1 MALKDLSQQAKE
13 QLSQIK
19 KTDRLID
26 RLLAAV
32 QTLRSGLA
40 SQSYE
45 LQPDR
50 VQTSGPKDRLAE
62 IFARIDDL
70 ERKINARIDDLIRLK
85 EDTLKVIYQIPD
97 KDQQNVLIAR
107 YVQDTLQV
115 IYQIPDKDQQNVLI
129 ARYVQGERWE
139 KIAVDLNF
147 SIAQVYRLHGKAL
160 VNFGKMIVFDS

>member
-1 MALKDLSQQAKE
+1 MTLKELRQQAKD

-19 KTDRLID
+19 KTDRLVD
-26 RLLAAV
+26 RLLATV
-32 QTLRSGLA
+32 QTLRSSLT

-50 VQTSGPKDRLAE
+50 VQTSGPKDRLSE
-62 IFARIDDL
+62 TFARIDEL

-97 KDQQNVLIAR
+97 KDQQNVLISR
-107 YVQDTLQV
+107 YVQ
-115 IYQIPDKDQQNVLI
+115 
-129 ARYVQGERWE
+129 RERWE

-147 SIAQVYRLHGKAL
+147 SIRQVHRIHGAAL
-160 VNFGKMIVFDS
+160 LTFAENMKDGTL

>member
-1 MALKDLSQQAKE
+1 MCERMCYIMTDKELSQKAKE

-26 RLLAAV
+26 RLLSTV
-32 QTLRSGLA
+32 QTLRSSLT

-50 VQTSGPKDRLAE
+50 VQTSGPKDRLSE
-62 IFARIDDL
+62 TFARIDDL

-85 EDTLKVIYQIPD
+85 EDTLKVIYQIS
-97 KDQQNVLIAR
+97 
-107 YVQDTLQV
+107 
-115 IYQIPDKDQQNVLI
+115 DKDQQNVLI

>member
-1 MALKDLSQQAKE
+1 MTDKELSQKAKE

-26 RLLAAV
+26 RLLSTV
-32 QTLRSGLA
+32 QTLRSSLT

-50 VQTSGPKDRLAE
+50 VQTSGPKDRLSE
-62 IFARIDDL
+62 TFARIDDL
-70 ERKINARIDDLIRLK
+70 EREINARIDDLIRLK
-85 EDTLKVIYQIPD
+85 EDTSKVIYQIS
-97 KDQQNVLIAR
+97 
-107 YVQDTLQV
+107 
-115 IYQIPDKDQQNVLI
+115 DKDQQNVLI

-160 VNFGKMIVFDS
+160 VNFGKMIVSDS

>member
-1 MALKDLSQQAKE
+1 MTDKELSQKAKE

-26 RLLAAV
+26 RLLSTV
-32 QTLRSGLA
+32 QTLRSRLT

-62 IFARIDDL
+62 TFAQIDDL

-85 EDTLKVIYQIPD
+85 ADVCD
-97 KDQQNVLIAR
+97 KID
-107 YVQDTLQV
+107 
-115 IYQIPDKDQQNVLI
+115 QIPDKDQQNVLI

-160 VNFGKMIVFDS
+160 VNFGKMIVSDS

>member
-1 MALKDLSQQAKE
+1 MSEPGLALALAKAKE
-13 QLSQIK
+13 YLAQIR

-26 RLLAAV
+26 RLIATT
-32 QTLRSGLA
+32 QTLRASLI

-62 IFARIDDL
+62 TFARIDEL

-107 YVQDTLQV
+107 YVQ
-115 IYQIPDKDQQNVLI
+115 
-129 ARYVQGERWE
+129 GERWE

-147 SIAQVYRLHGKAL
+147 SIRQIHRIHGIAL
-160 VNFGKMIVFDS
+160 VAFAERVKDGTL

>member
-1 MALKDLSQQAKE
+1 MCERMCYIVTDKELSKQAKE

-26 RLLAAV
+26 RLLATV
-32 QTLRSGLA
+32 QTMRSSLT

-50 VQTSGPKDRLAE
+50 VQTSGPKDRMAE
-62 IFARIDDL
+62 TFARIDDL
-70 ERKINARIDDLIRLK
+70 ERKINARIDELIRLK
-85 EDTLKVIYQIPD
+85 ADACDKISQIEDQ
-97 KDQQNVLIAR
+97 DQQNVLM
-107 YVQDTLQV
+107 
-115 IYQIPDKDQQNVLI
+115 

>member
-1 MALKDLSQQAKE
+1 MTDKELSQQAKE

-26 RLLAAV
+26 RLLATV
-32 QTLRSGLA
+32 QTLRSGLI

-62 IFARIDDL
+62 TFARIDEL
-70 ERKINARIDDLIRLK
+70 ERKINARMDDLIKLK
-85 EDTLKVIYQIPD
+85 ADTLKV
-97 KDQQNVLIAR
+97 V
-107 YVQDTLQV
+107 
-115 IYQIPDKDQQNVLI
+115 YQIPDKDQQNVLI

-139 KIAVDLNF
+139 KIAIDLNF
-147 SIAQVYRLHGKAL
+147 SIRQIHRIHGGAL
-160 VNFGKMIVFDS
+160 VAFAERMKDGTL

>member
-1 MALKDLSQQAKE
+1 MTDKELSQKAKE

-26 RLLAAV
+26 RLLSTV
-32 QTLRSGLA
+32 QTLRSRLT

-50 VQTSGPKDRLAE
+50 VQTSGPKDRLSE
-62 IFARIDDL
+62 TFARIDDL

-85 EDTLKVIYQIPD
+85 EDTSKVIYQIS
-97 KDQQNVLIAR
+97 
-107 YVQDTLQV
+107 
-115 IYQIPDKDQQNVLI
+115 DKDQQNVLI

>member
-1 MALKDLSQQAKE
+1 MTDKELSQKAKE

-26 RLLAAV
+26 RLLSTV
-32 QTLRSGLA
+32 QTLRSSLT

-50 VQTSGPKDRLAE
+50 VQTSGPKDRLSE
-62 IFARIDDL
+62 TFARIDDL
-70 ERKINARIDDLIRLK
+70 EREINARIDDLIRLK
-85 EDTLKVIYQIPD
+85 EDTLKVIYQIS
-97 KDQQNVLIAR
+97 
-107 YVQDTLQV
+107 
-115 IYQIPDKDQQNVLI
+115 DKDQQNVLI

-147 SIAQVYRLHGKAL
+147 SIRQIHRIHGAH
-160 VNFGKMIVFDS
+160 

>member
-1 MALKDLSQQAKE
+1 MTDKELSQKAKE

-26 RLLAAV
+26 RLLSTV
-32 QTLRSGLA
+32 QTLRSSLT

-62 IFARIDDL
+62 TFARIDDL
-70 ERKINARIDDLIRLK
+70 EREINARIDDLIRLK
-85 EDTLKVIYQIPD
+85 EDTLKVIYQIS
-97 KDQQNVLIAR
+97 
-107 YVQDTLQV
+107 
-115 IYQIPDKDQQNVLI
+115 DKDQQNVLI

-147 SIAQVYRLHGKAL
+147 SIRQIHRIHGGAL
-160 VNFGKMIVFDS
+160 VAFAEKMEDGTL

>member
-1 MALKDLSQQAKE
+1 MTDKELSQKAKE

-26 RLLAAV
+26 RLLSTV
-32 QTLRSGLA
+32 QTLRSSLT

-50 VQTSGPKDRLAE
+50 VQTSGPKDRLSE
-62 IFARIDDL
+62 TFARIDDL
-70 ERKINARIDDLIRLK
+70 EREINARIDDLIRLK
-85 EDTLKVIYQIPD
+85 EDTLKVIYQIS
-97 KDQQNVLIAR
+97 
-107 YVQDTLQV
+107 
-115 IYQIPDKDQQNVLI
+115 DKDQQNVLI

-160 VNFGKMIVFDS
+160 VNFGKMIVSDS

>member
-1 MALKDLSQQAKE
+1 MTDKELSQKAKE

-26 RLLAAV
+26 RLLSTV
-32 QTLRSGLA
+32 QTLRSSLT

-50 VQTSGPKDRLAE
+50 VQTSGPKDRLSE
-62 IFARIDDL
+62 TFARIDDL

-85 EDTLKVIYQIPD
+85 EDTLKVIYQIS
-97 KDQQNVLIAR
+97 
-107 YVQDTLQV
+107 
-115 IYQIPDKDQQNVLI
+115 DKDQQNVLI

>member
-107 YVQDTLQV
+107 YVQ
-115 IYQIPDKDQQNVLI
+115 
-129 ARYVQGERWE
+129 GERWE

>member
-1 MALKDLSQQAKE
+1 MTDKELSQKAKE

-26 RLLAAV
+26 RLLSTV
-32 QTLRSGLA
+32 QTLRSSLT

-50 VQTSGPKDRLAE
+50 VQTSGPKDRLSE
-62 IFARIDDL
+62 TFARIDDL
-70 ERKINARIDDLIRLK
+70 EREISARIDDLIRLK
-85 EDTLKVIYQIPD
+85 EDTSKVIYQIS
-97 KDQQNVLIAR
+97 
-107 YVQDTLQV
+107 
-115 IYQIPDKDQQNVLI
+115 DKDQQNVLI

-160 VNFGKMIVFDS
+160 VNFGKMIVSDS

>member
-1 MALKDLSQQAKE
+1 MTDKELSQKAKE

-26 RLLAAV
+26 RLLSTV
-32 QTLRSGLA
+32 QTLRSRLT

-50 VQTSGPKDRLAE
+50 VQTSGPKDRLSE
-62 IFARIDDL
+62 TFARIDDL
-70 ERKINARIDDLIRLK
+70 ERKINARINDLISLK
-85 EDTLKVIYQIPD
+85 EDTLKVIYQIS
-97 KDQQNVLIAR
+97 
-107 YVQDTLQV
+107 
-115 IYQIPDKDQQNVLI
+115 DKDQQNVLI

-160 VNFGKMIVFDS
+160 VNFGKMVVSDS

>member
-1 MALKDLSQQAKE
+1 MTDKELSQKAKE

-26 RLLAAV
+26 RLLSTV
-32 QTLRSGLA
+32 QTLRSRLT

-50 VQTSGPKDRLAE
+50 VQTSDPKDRLAE
-62 IFARIDDL
+62 TFARIDDL

-85 EDTLKVIYQIPD
+85 EDTLKVIYQIS
-97 KDQQNVLIAR
+97 
-107 YVQDTLQV
+107 
-115 IYQIPDKDQQNVLI
+115 DKDQQNVLI

-160 VNFGKMIVFDS
+160 VNFGKMIVSDS

>member
-1 MALKDLSQQAKE
+1 MTDKELSQKAKE

-26 RLLAAV
+26 RLLSTV
-32 QTLRSGLA
+32 QTLRSRLT

-50 VQTSGPKDRLAE
+50 VQTSGPKDRLSE
-62 IFARIDDL
+62 TFARIDDL

-85 EDTLKVIYQIPD
+85 EDTLKVIYQIS
-97 KDQQNVLIAR
+97 
-107 YVQDTLQV
+107 
-115 IYQIPDKDQQNVLI
+115 DKDQQNVLI

-160 VNFGKMIVFDS
+160 VNFGKMIVSDS

>member
-1 MALKDLSQQAKE
+1 MTDEELSQKAKE

-26 RLLAAV
+26 RLLSTV
-32 QTLRSGLA
+32 QTLRSSLT

-50 VQTSGPKDRLAE
+50 VQTSGPKDRLSE
-62 IFARIDDL
+62 TFARIDDL
-70 ERKINARIDDLIRLK
+70 ERKINARINDLIRLK
-85 EDTLKVIYQIPD
+85 EDTLKVIYQIS
-97 KDQQNVLIAR
+97 
-107 YVQDTLQV
+107 
-115 IYQIPDKDQQNVLI
+115 DKDQQNVLI
-129 ARYVQGERWE
+129 ARYVQGEQWE

>member
-1 MALKDLSQQAKE
+1 MTDKELSQKAKE

-26 RLLAAV
+26 RLLSTV
-32 QTLRSGLA
+32 QTLRSSLT

-50 VQTSGPKDRLAE
+50 VQTSGPKDRLSE
-62 IFARIDDL
+62 TFARIDDL
-70 ERKINARIDDLIRLK
+70 EREINARIDDLIRLK
-85 EDTLKVIYQIPD
+85 EDTLKVIYQIS
-97 KDQQNVLIAR
+97 
-107 YVQDTLQV
+107 
-115 IYQIPDKDQQNVLI
+115 DKDQQNVLI

>member
-1 MALKDLSQQAKE
+1 MTDKELSQKAKE

-26 RLLAAV
+26 RLLSTV
-32 QTLRSGLA
+32 QTLRSSLT

-50 VQTSGPKDRLAE
+50 VQTSGPKDRLSE
-62 IFARIDDL
+62 TFARIDDL

-85 EDTLKVIYQIPD
+85 EDTLKVIYQIS
-97 KDQQNVLIAR
+97 
-107 YVQDTLQV
+107 
-115 IYQIPDKDQQNVLI
+115 DKDQQNVLI

-160 VNFGKMIVFDS
+160 VNFGKMIVSDS

>member
-1 MALKDLSQQAKE
+1 MIDKELRQQAKE
-13 QLSQIK
+13 YLSQIK

-26 RLLAAV
+26 RLLAVV
-32 QTLRSGLA
+32 QTLRFGLT

-62 IFARIDDL
+62 TFAQIDDL

-85 EDTLKVIYQIPD
+85 ADVCD
-97 KDQQNVLIAR
+97 KID
-107 YVQDTLQV
+107 
-115 IYQIPDKDQQNVLI
+115 QIPDKDQQNVLI

-147 SIAQVYRLHGKAL
+147 SIAQAYRLHGKAL

>member
-1 MALKDLSQQAKE
+1 MTLKELRQQAKD

-19 KTDRLID
+19 KTDRLVD
-26 RLLAAV
+26 RLLATT
-32 QTLRSGLA
+32 QTLRASLI

-62 IFARIDDL
+62 TFARIDEL
-70 ERKINARIDDLIRLK
+70 EQKINARIDDLIRLK
-85 EDTLKVIYQIPD
+85 EDTLK
-97 KDQQNVLIAR
+97 
-107 YVQDTLQV
+107 V

-147 SIAQVYRLHGKAL
+147 SIAQVYRLHDKAL

>member
-1 MALKDLSQQAKE
+1 MCDKELSQRAKE
-13 QLSQIK
+13 YFAQIR

-26 RLLAAV
+26 RLLSTV
-32 QTLRSGLA
+32 QTLRSRLT

-62 IFARIDDL
+62 TFARIDDL

-85 EDTLKVIYQIPD
+85 EDTLKVIYQIS
-97 KDQQNVLIAR
+97 
-107 YVQDTLQV
+107 
-115 IYQIPDKDQQNVLI
+115 DKDQQNVLI

-160 VNFGKMIVFDS
+160 VNFGKMIVSDS

>member
-1 MALKDLSQQAKE
+1 MTDKELSQKAKE

-26 RLLAAV
+26 RLLSTV
-32 QTLRSGLA
+32 QTLRSSLP
-40 SQSYE
+40 SHRYP

-50 VQTSGPKDRLAE
+50 VQTSGPKDRLSE
-62 IFARIDDL
+62 TFARIDDL

-85 EDTLKVIYQIPD
+85 EDTLKVIYQIS
-97 KDQQNVLIAR
+97 
-107 YVQDTLQV
+107 
-115 IYQIPDKDQQNVLI
+115 DKDQQNVLI

-160 VNFGKMIVFDS
+160 VNFGKMIVSDS

>member
-1 MALKDLSQQAKE
+1 MTDKELSQKAKE

-26 RLLAAV
+26 RLLSTV
-32 QTLRSGLA
+32 QTLRSSLT

-50 VQTSGPKDRLAE
+50 VQTSGHKDRLAE
-62 IFARIDDL
+62 TFARIDDL

-85 EDTLKVIYQIPD
+85 EDTLKVIYQIS
-97 KDQQNVLIAR
+97 
-107 YVQDTLQV
+107 
-115 IYQIPDKDQQNVLI
+115 DKDQQNVLI

>member
-1 MALKDLSQQAKE
+1 MTLKELRQQAKD

-19 KTDRLID
+19 KTDRLVD
-26 RLLAAV
+26 RLLATT
-32 QTLRSGLA
+32 QTLRASLI

-62 IFARIDDL
+62 TFARIDEL
-70 ERKINARIDDLIRLK
+70 EQKINARIDDLIRLK

-107 YVQDTLQV
+107 YVQ
-115 IYQIPDKDQQNVLI
+115 
-129 ARYVQGERWE
+129 GERWE

-147 SIAQVYRLHGKAL
+147 SIRQIHRIHGIAL
-160 VNFGKMIVFDS
+160 VAFAERVKDGTL

>member
-1 MALKDLSQQAKE
+1 MTDKELSQKAKE

-26 RLLAAV
+26 QLLSTV
-32 QTLRSGLA
+32 QTLRSSLT

-50 VQTSGPKDRLAE
+50 VQTSGPKDRLSE
-62 IFARIDDL
+62 TFARIDDL
-70 ERKINARIDDLIRLK
+70 EREINARIDDLIRLK
-85 EDTLKVIYQIPD
+85 EDTLKVIYQIS
-97 KDQQNVLIAR
+97 
-107 YVQDTLQV
+107 
-115 IYQIPDKDQQNVLI
+115 DKDQQNVLI

-147 SIAQVYRLHGKAL
+147 SIRQIYRIHGGAL
-160 VNFGKMIVFDS
+160 VAFAEKMEDGTL